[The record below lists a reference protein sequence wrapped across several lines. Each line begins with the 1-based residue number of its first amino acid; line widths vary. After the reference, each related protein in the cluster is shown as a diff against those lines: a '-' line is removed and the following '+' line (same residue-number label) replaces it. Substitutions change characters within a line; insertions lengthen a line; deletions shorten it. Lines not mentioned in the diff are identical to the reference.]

1 MAIDN
6 ELSET
11 TKPRSGIGCLKI
23 IGCGLF
29 ILALFAF
36 IGAFWNHTQ
45 AVNKLQE
52 TLAELDRSDPGW
64 RLEQIEAARADVPE
78 EENSARVVIAAA
90 GQMPKRW
97 PSAGFPDEEL
107 RLLPSNELMS
117 GEDFVRLSKELA
129 SAREA
134 LTIAGKLADMPRG
147 RHRIHYER
155 NPIATLLP
163 DQQESR
169 RIVSLLV
176 YEAMRQNQRGD
187 SKKAL
192 TMCRAALN
200 AARSL
205 GDEPIFISQLIRI
218 AGVVIACQAIERT
231 LGQGEPPPEDMS
243 ALQKLLEDEDAFSD
257 MIAAL
262 RGERA
267 AMHQVFE
274 GIERG
279 EISVAELEGLSR
291 GGRPSESDQVK
302 DTLISLW
309 RMNTREDHALFFSLI
324 NQCIKDAQLPMHE
337 QAAAERKTEQEIRAH
352 IAPSALPGVAMITR
366 LLLPAV
372 SKIGE
377 AVRRKHATVRCTIV
391 ALASERYR
399 REKKTWP
406 DKIDQLCPQFLAAV
420 PLDPF
425 DGKPLRY
432 RRVKDGVIIY
442 SVGQDAV
449 DNGGNLDREH
459 PISPG
464 VDLGCR
470 LWDMPKRRQPA
481 RPKPPPPEVMGGAGV
496 AIPPN
501 PK

>member
-1 MAIDN
+1 MEIDN
-6 ELSET
+6 ELAET

-23 IGCGLF
+23 IGWGLL
-29 ILALFAF
+29 ILALLAAV
-36 IGAFWNHTQ
+36 GVFWNHTKMTS
-45 AVNKLQE
+45 KLQKA
-52 TLAELDRSDPGW
+52 LAELDRTEPGW

-78 EENSARVVIAAA
+78 EENSARVVISAA
-90 GQMPKRW
+90 GQMPKSW
-97 PSAGFPDEEL
+97 PSKGFPDEQL
-107 RLLPSNELMS
+107 RLLPSNELLS
-117 GEDFVRLSKELA
+117 GEDIVRLSTELA

-134 LTIAGKLADMPRG
+134 LTIADKLADMPHG

-155 NPIATLLP
+155 NPIMTLLP

-169 RIVSLLV
+169 RIVSLLI

-192 TMCRAALN
+192 TMCRAAIN

-205 GDEPIFISQLIRI
+205 GDEPIFVSQLIRI
-218 AGVVIACQAIERT
+218 AGVVVTCQAIERT
-231 LGQGEPPPEDMS
+231 LGQGEPPSEDMS
-243 ALQKLLEDEDAFSD
+243 ALQKLLEDEDAFSEL
-257 MIAAL
+257 IGAL

-279 EISVAELEGLSR
+279 EISVAELEGVSR
-291 GGRPSESDQVK
+291 GGQMSQSDRVK

-309 RMNTREDHALFFSLI
+309 RMDTREDHALFFSLI
-324 NQCIKDAQLPMHE
+324 NQCLKDAQLPLHE
-337 QAAAERKTEQEIRAH
+337 QAAAEKKTEQEIRAH
-352 IAPSALPGVAMITR
+352 IAPSALPGIAMITR

-377 AVRRKHATVRCTIV
+377 AVRRKHATLRCTIV
-391 ALASERYR
+391 ALAAERYR

-406 DKIDQLCPQFLAAV
+406 DKVDQLCPQFLAAV
-420 PLDPF
+420 LLDPY

-432 RRVKDGVIIY
+432 RHVQDGVIIY

-459 PISPG
+459 LISPG
-464 VDLGCR
+464 VDIGFR
-470 LWDMPKRRQPA
+470 LWDVPKRRQPA
-481 RPKPPPPEVMGGAGV
+481 RPKPPPPEAMGGAGV
-496 AIPPN
+496 APPPH